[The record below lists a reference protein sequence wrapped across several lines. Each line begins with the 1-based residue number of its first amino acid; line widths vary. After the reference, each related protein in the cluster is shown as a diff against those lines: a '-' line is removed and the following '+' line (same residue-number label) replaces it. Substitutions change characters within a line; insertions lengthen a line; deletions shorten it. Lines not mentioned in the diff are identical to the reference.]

1 MCVSVSVERCVIVGG
16 VLFME
21 DVLLLGFYC
30 WRMCYWLGVIVR
42 GCVIVR
48 VCVNVVAGGCGS
60 AAAGGK
66 SVNTL

>member
-1 MCVSVSVERCVIVGG
+1 
-16 VLFME
+16 
-21 DVLLLGFYC
+21 
-30 WRMCYWLGVIVR
+30 MCYCYGVIHG

-48 VCVNVVAGGCGS
+48 VLLLEGVLLLGCVNVVAGGCGS

>member
-1 MCVSVSVERCVIVGG
+1 MCVSVSVEGCVIVGG

-48 VCVNVVAGGCGS
+48 VLLLEGVLLLGCV
-60 AAAGGK
+60 
-66 SVNTL
+66 LML